1 MLLINAITKIPK
13 IPTQRIFLR
22 NQFNASGMEARILPK
37 LHALDYDPLKYQVNA
52 YEDAAEQD
60 LDETFGDELSLYS
73 GITDPGELLNQLVNN
88 LTGSPSSMDHLLGI
102 LRSLLLVKGHSDT
115 M

>member
-1 MLLINAITKIPK
+1 
-13 IPTQRIFLR
+13 
-22 NQFNASGMEARILPK
+22 METRILPK
-37 LHALDYDPLKYQVNA
+37 LHALDYDHLKYQVNA

-73 GITDPGELLNQLVNN
+73 GITDPGELLNQLVNS
-88 LTGSPSSMDHLLGI
+88 LDVSPTSMDHLLGI
-102 LRSLLLVKGHSDT
+102 LRSLLLVKGHPDT